1 MQFEHEAPGLKRRPR
16 KNGTIKLYWVARTDL
31 VRAGYEPETIPLPYD
46 LTDKDQHPLI
56 AAACMR
62 YQAEMLEW
70 SSGRKR
76 QLNRFDGTL
85 LSLSRKYQTDP
96 ASPFQRCKWNTREK
110 DTYTLAIIEKAF
122 GKRALAALKVGDFY
136 RWYDEAKKPKVL
148 GGPERIRKAHGIIA
162 MLRRLF
168 AYGVMAELAGCA
180 RLKAILDEARFQQP
194 SRRRVRLEIHH
205 LQAFV
210 PKALEMNRLS
220 LALGTAFQFETTM
233 RQRDVIG
240 EWAPLEPSEPDNGI
254 VMNRRRWINGLTWA
268 DISDRLE
275 VRKETTKTGAIVAHD
290 LSYCPIV
297 VGLLDKVP
305 PKRRIGPLIIDE
317 KAGRPYAG
325 DAYGREWRIIARA
338 AGIPDYIWNMDARA
352 GGVSEA
358 DEAGADTD
366 SIRAQTGH
374 TQSSTTERYKRGGNI
389 EKSRKVLEL
398 RIAYRNAKNGA

>member
-1 MQFEHEAPGLKRRPR
+1 MQFELKAPGLKKRPR
-16 KNGTIKLYWVARTDL
+16 KDGTTRLYWVARADL
-31 VRAGYEPETIPLPYD
+31 VKAGYEPETIPLPYD
-46 LTDKDQHPLI
+46 LADKEHHPLI
-56 AAACMR
+56 TAACMR

-76 QLNRFDGTL
+76 ELNRFDGTL

-122 GKRALAALKVGDFY
+122 GKRALAALKIGDFY
-136 RWYDEAKKPKVL
+136 RWYDEAKKPKIP
-148 GGPERIRKAHGIIA
+148 GGPERVRKAHGIIA

-168 AYGVMAELAGCA
+168 AYGVMAELTDCA
-180 RLKAILDEARFQQP
+180 RLKAILNEARFQQP

-205 LQAFV
+205 LESFI
-210 PKALEMNRLS
+210 PKALQMGRLS
-220 LALGTAFQFETTM
+220 LALGTAIQFETTM

-240 EWAPLEPSEPDNGI
+240 EWAPLDLGEAETGI
-254 VMNRRRWINGLTWA
+254 VMNRRRWVNGLTWA
-268 DISDRLE
+268 DISDRLV

-290 LSYCPIV
+290 LNYCPLV

-305 PKRRIGPLIIDE
+305 PECRVGPLIIDE
-317 KAGRPYAG
+317 KAGRPYAE
-325 DAYGREWRIIARA
+325 DAYGREWRIVARA
-338 AGIPDYIWNMDARA
+338 AGIPDQVWNMDARA

-389 EKSRKVLEL
+389 EKSRKVAEL
-398 RIAYRNAKNGA
+398 RIAHRNAKNGA

>member
-1 MQFEHEAPGLKRRPR
+1 MAPSRP
-16 KNGTIKLYWVARTDL
+16 T
-31 VRAGYEPETIPLPYD
+31 
-46 LTDKDQHPLI
+46 
-56 AAACMR
+56 
-62 YQAEMLEW
+62 
-70 SSGRKR
+70 
-76 QLNRFDGTL
+76 
-85 LSLSRKYQTDP
+85 
-96 ASPFQRCKWNTREK
+96 ASQS
-110 DTYTLAIIEKAF
+110 
-122 GKRALAALKVGDFY
+122 VVV
-136 RWYDEAKKPKVL
+136 DE
-148 GGPERIRKAHGIIA
+148 
-162 MLRRLF
+162 
-168 AYGVMAELAGCA
+168 
-180 RLKAILDEARFQQP
+180 QP

-254 VMNRRRWINGLTWA
+254 VIKRRRWINGLTWA

-290 LSYCPIV
+290 LNYCPIV

-305 PKRRIGPLIIDE
+305 PERRIGPLIIDE